1 VTCTRFRGGF
11 VRESIMESRCAMN
24 RRKHSNEF
32 KMEAVRLAERGDV
45 PVRQVAR
52 DLAISESLLHKWINQ
67 FGKRPDGSRVTADEH
82 EELIRLRRENRL
94 LREERDILKK
104 ATAFFARQSQ

>member
-1 VTCTRFRGGF
+1 
-11 VRESIMESRCAMN
+11 MN

-52 DLAISESLLHKWINQ
+52 DIGINESLLHTWVRQ
-67 FGKRPDGSRVTADEH
+67 FGKRADGSRVTADEH
-82 EELIRLRRENRL
+82 EELVRLRRENRVL
-94 LREERDILKK
+94 KEERDILKK

>member
-1 VTCTRFRGGF
+1 
-11 VRESIMESRCAMN
+11 MN

-32 KMEAVRLAERGDV
+32 KMEAVGLAERGDV

-52 DLAISESLLHKWINQ
+52 DLGIGESLLHRWINQ
-67 FGKRPDGSRVTADEH
+67 FGTRSNGSRVTPDEH
-82 EELIRLRRENRL
+82 EELIRLRRENRVL
-94 LREERDILKK
+94 KEERDILKK